1 MLCVWHPRGA
11 AQEKEDS
18 PEPREPG
25 YGEFPLNVTI
35 SQSAHV
41 RPRNHADTRPEAKK
55 RIEDHLTILSNH
67 KHKVTVQ
74 TIETPNAP
82 SRSQR
87 DCVTVSAPVTD
98 LAPEL
103 PYFLPAPNPEQA
115 LTQITHPAVPE
126 VQVSFGAQEQTRL
139 CSSHR
144 CVPSDLW
151 PEDTGRGSHP
161 NKAEKA
167 R

>member
-11 AQEKEDS
+11 AQEKEQDS
-18 PEPREPG
+18 PEPQEPG
-25 YGEFPLNVTI
+25 YGGFPLNVTI

-82 SRSQR
+82 LSQ
-87 DCVTVSAPVTD
+87 P
-98 LAPEL
+98 
-103 PYFLPAPNPEQA
+103 
-115 LTQITHPAVPE
+115 
-126 VQVSFGAQEQTRL
+126 TRL
-139 CSSHR
+139 CDGVCTSHR
-144 CVPSDLW
+144 FGPRTTLLPASTQSRAS
-151 PEDTGRGSHP
+151 PHP
-161 NKAEKA
+161 NHTPRSPRGAGLVSGTGTNLTLFKPQVCS
-167 R
+167 